1 MVQSPWGSAYV
12 YCSSIEERSTHGVLQ
27 RQPSDSIALVE
38 VIEEHATDIVVKV
51 HGVDWRVALRGQQ
64 QLRGMWEAV
73 GTPSVYLDITG
84 LRRHVWAPLLR
95 SALEACSRVVVVY
108 VEPGRYRPSRAPTEG
123 SIYDLSESISGVSP
137 IPGFTSL
144 DDNSD
149 DVCFVPLLGF
159 EGTRLAYLLEKVQPS
174 GGKTVPIVGVPGFLP
189 EYPFVSYLGN
199 RLPLLEK
206 QAWKEVRYA
215 AANCP
220 FSLYYALEDIAA
232 DYPGH
237 RLKIAPI
244 GTKPHAIGAIFTR
257 SSAQSQSSWS
267 MTTRFARQS
276 ERRARPAYSPTTC
289 PRSWHESA
297 SADAWTTSLRQQP
310 LPRG

>member
-1 MVQSPWGSAYV
+1 MVIRDRPILTDIYANTDAFVPEAGSAYV
-12 YCSSIEERSTHGVLQ
+12 YCSSIEERSIHGVFQ

-51 HGVDWRVALRGQQ
+51 HGVDRRVALRGRQ
-64 QLRGMWEAV
+64 QLSALWGAV

-84 LRRHVWAPLLR
+84 LRHHVWAPLLR
-95 SALEACSRVVVVY
+95 SVLEACSRVVVVY
-108 VEPGRYRPSRAPTEG
+108 VEPSRYRPSLAPTEG

-174 GGKTVPIVGVPGFLP
+174 GGKTVPIIGVPGFMP

-232 DYPGH
+232 DYPSH

-244 GTKPHAIGAIFTR
+244 GTKPHAIGAILYKIVRPESVELVYDHPIRKAKRTEGTAR
-257 SSAQSQSSWS
+257 LLAYNVSSFMA
-267 MTTRFARQS
+267 
-276 ERRARPAYSPTTC
+276 
-289 PRSWHESA
+289 
-297 SADAWTTSLRQQP
+297 
-310 LPRG
+310 

>member
-1 MVQSPWGSAYV
+1 MVIRDRPILTDIYASIDAFVPEEGSAYV
-12 YCSSIEERSTHGVLQ
+12 FCSSIEERSIHGVFQ
-27 RQPSDSIALVE
+27 RQPSDGIALVE
-38 VIEEHATDIVVKV
+38 VIEEHATDIVVTV
-51 HGVDWRVALRGQQ
+51 HGIDRRVALRSRQ
-64 QLRGMWEAV
+64 QLSALWEAV

-84 LRRHVWAPLLR
+84 LRHHVWAPLLR

-108 VEPGRYRPSRAPTEG
+108 VEPRRYRPSLAPTEG
-123 SIYDLSESISGVSP
+123 AIYDLSESISGVSP

-159 EGTRLAYLLEKVQPS
+159 EGTRLAYLLEKVQPP
-174 GGKTVPIVGVPGFLP
+174 GGKTVPIVGVPGFMP
-189 EYPFVSYLGN
+189 EYPFVTYLGN

-220 FSLYYALEDIAA
+220 FSLFYALEDIAA
-232 DYPGH
+232 DYPSH

-244 GTKPHAIGAIFTR
+244 GTKPHAIGAILYKIVRPESVELVYDHPIRKAKRTEGTAR
-257 SSAQSQSSWS
+257 LLAYNVSSFMA
-267 MTTRFARQS
+267 
-276 ERRARPAYSPTTC
+276 
-289 PRSWHESA
+289 
-297 SADAWTTSLRQQP
+297 
-310 LPRG
+310 